1 MPLATGIMWDIVR
14 DERKSKDFQKL
25 LDKMDMVFGLDL
37 KNSEKYLS
45 NDQEDIPDEIL
56 ELSEKRLTAK
66 KEKNY
71 KLADDIRDEIKDKGY
86 LIKDTPDGVEITKI

>member
-1 MPLATGIMWDIVR
+1 MWDIAR

-45 NDQEDIPDEIL
+45 NDKEDIPDEIL
-56 ELSEKRLTAK
+56 ELSEKRLMAK